1 MKVKV
6 KIRFRAHIFWR
17 LCVDIYYKLDNQ
29 FIYSCISRNYIYD
42 IFSKK
47 TAEDIFKGEVDIEM
61 LKKEVKEYLIDII
74 KSDEESKIK
83 NKNIKDLTKKEI
95 KFEFDIREE

>member
-1 MKVKV
+1 MKDILE
-6 KIRFRAHIFWR
+6 IRKYLHQHPEIGFDTFNTA
-17 LCVDIYYKLDNQ
+17 
-29 FIYSCISRNYIYD
+29 NYIYD

-74 KSDEESKIK
+74 KSDEENKIK

>member
-6 KIRFRAHIFWR
+6 KIRFRTHIFWK

-29 FIYSCISRNYIYD
+29 FIYSCISRNYIYN
-42 IFSKK
+42 IFSKETTEK
-47 TAEDIFKGEVDIEM
+47 IYKGEINTEM
-61 LKKEVKEYLIDII
+61 IKEEVKKYLTDII

-83 NKNIKDLTKKEI
+83 NKKIKDLTKKEI
-95 KFEFDIREE
+95 KFEFDI